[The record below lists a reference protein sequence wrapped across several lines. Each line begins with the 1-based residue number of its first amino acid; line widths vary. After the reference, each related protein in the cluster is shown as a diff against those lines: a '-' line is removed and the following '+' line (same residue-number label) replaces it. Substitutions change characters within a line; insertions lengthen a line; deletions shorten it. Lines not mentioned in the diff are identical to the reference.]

1 MELLYYTLYIL
12 PGWHITPASWPWW
25 QVPVSAVCEQSI
37 KSASFPEQYV
47 FVRNMSPV
55 PLPK

>member
-1 MELLYYTLYIL
+1 MELLLTTQYIL
-12 PGWHITPASWPWW
+12 PGWHKTPASWPWL
-25 QVPVSAVCEQSI
+25 QVPVSAVCEHSI
-37 KSASFPEQYV
+37 KSASFPVQYV